1 MKKLKVFAVLAAMGL
16 AVSCYSEKIPK
27 GFVKIPAASIDGTET
42 WTPIAPVLGGKHEI
56 ASFYMSDH
64 PVIRG
69 EFKAVVGFDPST
81 YFYEKNV
88 KNAPVINVD
97 LRLALL
103 YCNLR
108 SDMENLT
115 PCYLFDGKIA
125 PDKDWRHAEIV
136 TYNNTANGYRLPTD
150 VEWEWAAR
158 GGESYKYAGSDDIDE
173 VGCFIYEK
181 VKSKKANGYGLYD
194 MCGELWERCL
204 DEKDWTSSVKER
216 PRESLDDCLRGGVWY
231 IDRNGARVKE
241 DVNILFAEPLYA
253 DVGDIDLVM
262 DKISKRYWGFRVVRN
277 AN

>member
-64 PVIRG
+64 PVTRG

-125 PDKDWRHAEIV
+125 PDKDWRHVEIV

-158 GGESYKYAGSDDIDE
+158 GG
-173 VGCFIYEK
+173 
-181 VKSKKANGYGLYD
+181 
-194 MCGELWERCL
+194 
-204 DEKDWTSSVKER
+204 
-216 PRESLDDCLRGGVWY
+216 VWY

-241 DVNILFAEPLYA
+241 DVSILFAEPLYA

>member
-64 PVIRG
+64 PVTRG

-125 PDKDWRHAEIV
+125 PDKDWRHV
-136 TYNNTANGYRLPTD
+136 DRKSTRL
-150 VEWEWAAR
+150 
-158 GGESYKYAGSDDIDE
+158 
-173 VGCFIYEK
+173 
-181 VKSKKANGYGLYD
+181 N
-194 MCGELWERCL
+194 
-204 DEKDWTSSVKER
+204 SSH
-216 PRESLDDCLRGGVWY
+216 
-231 IDRNGARVKE
+231 
-241 DVNILFAEPLYA
+241 
-253 DVGDIDLVM
+253 
-262 DKISKRYWGFRVVRN
+262 
-277 AN
+277 